1 MAAQAKQQESNVV
14 TVARLQ
20 PSRMPIAGSIASEFD
35 VSAADWRVLVD
46 QIFPMA
52 KTVEA
57 VGMALAYCRRRNLDI
72 FKRPVHIVP
81 MWSTA
86 LSRMVETV
94 WPGIAEIRTTAART
108 GQYAGI
114 DEVIYGPVITK
125 EFEGDKEI
133 WEHGRST
140 GRFERLRETISF
152 PEWASV
158 VVYRV
163 LHGQRFGYHAKV
175 YWEEAYASNGK
186 TGMPNTM
193 WAKRPRGQ
201 LDKCVEAAAL
211 RKAFPEEIGN
221 ELTAEEMEGR
231 TIEVA
236 ANDAV
241 PVAKLIAPSPPS
253 PPSPPSVPTI
263 EADAAIVD
271 EQPEAVTGEQDFDS
285 ASFFEQL
292 EIAMAAAKTAD
303 AVEAAWSEFD
313 VEAVLTT
320 DEINLEVANK
330 IKARALKRAS
340 NPTPPSPD
348 QAGLF
353 PGDLPPETAEAVRNL
368 RG

>member
-1 MAAQAKQQESNVV
+1 MAAPARQQESNVV

-20 PSRMPIAGSIASEFD
+20 PSRMPIAGSIATEFD

-81 MWSTA
+81 MWSSA

-114 DEVIYGPVITK
+114 DEVIYGPTITK
-125 EFEGDKEI
+125 EFTGEKEI
-133 WEHGRST
+133 WNNGRST
-140 GRFERLRETISF
+140 GTFETLTESVTF

-163 LHGQRFGYHAKV
+163 LNGQRFGYHAKV

-193 WAKRPRGQ
+193 WSKRPRGQ

-221 ELTAEEMEGR
+221 DLTAEEMEGR
-231 TIEVA
+231 TLDVA
-236 ANDAV
+236 ANDAA
-241 PVAKLIAPSPPS
+241 PVVQLTPPS

-263 EADAAIVD
+263 EADAAVVD
-271 EQPEAVTGEQDFDS
+271 EIPEAMTGEQDFDS
-285 ASFFEQL
+285 AAFFEDL
-292 EIAMAAAKTAD
+292 EIAMSAAKSAD
-303 AVEAAWSEFD
+303 DVDAAWSDLD
-313 VEAVLTT
+313 VEATLTS
-320 DEINLEVANK
+320 DETNLEIATK
-330 IKARALKRAS
+330 IKARALKRLATTT
-340 NPTPPSPD
+340 TPPPAPID
-348 QAGLF
+348 LF
-353 PGDLPPETAEAVRNL
+353 PGDQ
-368 RG
+368 

>member
-1 MAAQAKQQESNVV
+1 MAAQAKQETNVV
-14 TVARLQ
+14 AIAKLQ
-20 PSRMPIAGSIASEFD
+20 PSRMPIAGSIATEFS
-35 VSAADWRVLVD
+35 VTAADWRVLVD

-81 MWSTA
+81 MWSSA
-86 LSRMVETV
+86 LGRMVETV

-114 DEVIYGPVITK
+114 DEVVYGPLVTK
-125 EFEGDKEI
+125 EFTGEKEI
-133 WEHGRST
+133 WSNGRST
-140 GRFERLRETISF
+140 GSFETVTETVSF

-163 LHGQRFGYHAKV
+163 LGGQRFGYHAKV

-186 TGMPNTM
+186 TGLPNTM

-221 ELTAEEMEGR
+221 DLTAEEMEGR
-231 TIEVA
+231 TIDTA
-236 ANDAV
+236 ANDAA
-241 PVAKLIAPSPPS
+241 PVSPIAQITPPSPPS
-253 PPSPPSVPTI
+253 PPSPPKASEPDD
-263 EADAAIVD
+263 EAG
-271 EQPEAVTGEQDFDS
+271 GEQQTPEEFLTELEANLATGDS
-285 ASFFEQL
+285 EEVVM
-292 EIAMAAAKTAD
+292 EIWD
-303 AVEAAWSEFD
+303 QFD
-313 VEAVLTT
+313 VESTLTGNDAVLQKAF
-320 DEINLEVANK
+320 DMR
-330 IKARALKRAS
+330 KARIDHLTI
-340 NPTPPSPD
+340 PFPD
-348 QAGLF
+348 K
-353 PGDLPPETAEAVRNL
+353 LPPETAEAVRNL